1 MTKPFTCSM
10 FIKTEIS
17 VIIPAFHD
25 EVENILL
32 LVPRMEE
39 VISKLG
45 EYEILV
51 IVDKKDEFEQFF
63 KGYNI
68 KIIEQEG
75 KGYGTALKT
84 GFRYAKGKYIITM
97 DSDYSHDPVFF
108 VRLWH
113 SRDKADIIIASRWI
127 KGGSAEIFL
136 SRRILSRLLSKFF
149 SYAFKL
155 PFKDISSGFRLY
167 NSKVVKNI
175 ELEGENFDVL
185 QEILIKA
192 YKSGEKII
200 EIPFHYKQR
209 EYGTSKAK
217 LIKLFFSYFK
227 TYKKL
232 RNLK

>member
-1 MTKPFTCSM
+1 M
-10 FIKTEIS
+10 EIS
-17 VIIPAFHD
+17 VIIPTFHD

-39 VISKLG
+39 VLSKLAD
-45 EYEILV
+45 YEILV
-51 IVDKKDEFEQFF
+51 IVDRKDEFEQLF

-68 KIIEQEG
+68 NIIVQEG
-75 KGYGTALKT
+75 KGYGSALKT
-84 GFRYAKGKYIITM
+84 GFKYAKGKYIITM
-97 DSDYSHDPVFF
+97 DSDYSHDPIFF

-113 SRDKADIIIASRWI
+113 SREKSDIIIASRWI
-127 KGGSAEIFL
+127 KGGSADVFL

-167 NSKVVKNI
+167 NSRVIKNI
-175 ELEGENFDVL
+175 ELEGENFDIL

-192 YKSGEKII
+192 YKSGKKIS
-200 EIPFHYKQR
+200 EIPFHYKPR
-209 EYGTSKAK
+209 EYGSSKAR

-232 RNLK
+232 EKIK